1 MLCVYVLLLCLCVPF
16 SNIVQFASVQF
27 YVFEVYMHFYVLFVC
42 IQQHLS
48 QGIQLITIS
57 CVFYVLFSRQYHI
70 CFHFHHFLE
79 IAGATFHLLFFLS
92 ECVVCFPI
100 KRNGTHSIQAH
111 IFDYFLRF
119 SILIK
124 HVRWGRRKG
133 GRTLAMRIYN
143 AKWEGGSQ

>member
-1 MLCVYVLLLCLCVPF
+1 MLCVCVIVVFVYHLVISFSLLLCNSTFSKFTCIFMFFCVYIVAFKLGHSNYYNFLCVF
-16 SNIVQFASVQF
+16 CFI
-27 YVFEVYMHFYVLFVC
+27 
-42 IQQHLS
+42 LS
-48 QGIQLITIS
+48 LVS
-57 CVFYVLFSRQYHI
+57 HLFSLSPLSGKSRS
-70 CFHFHHFLE
+70 HFSLS
-79 IAGATFHLLFFLS
+79 FFLS

-143 AKWEGGSQ
+143 AKWEGGLQ